1 MHHIAIISIRPST
14 AQPMPT
20 YRTMYA
26 YELRQP
32 PAYTTPT
39 ATLTAA
45 EAATTPM
52 EELSFLRATT
62 DTAHSAH
69 HDRGPRLPSLYGD
82 DEPGRRVVVNVGCV
96 HSRDGGRHVDHAHH
110 DHHVHG
116 HGHGLGGIVYGD
128 AERKSGLER
137 RGKSSGYSD
146 ASFPLVVIVKL
157 TLIIYAG
164 VTTRHHGPLAHHRT
178 HSKSCPDLNSVC
190 VFFAVDDRQFSPF
203 SLCSI
208 SSYSCVFPQ
217 ALRRPLARHP
227 NHSSPFL
234 VLL

>member
-1 MHHIAIISIRPST
+1 MGIRGSKFIHIHVYIKTITTAKSTNIERSGMHHIAIISIRPST

-26 YELRQP
+26 YALRQP

-116 HGHGLGGIVYGD
+116 HGHGLGGIMYGD
-128 AERKSGLER
+128 AEKEVRVGKKRQIIRILGRFLPAR
-137 RGKSSGYSD
+137 RHRQVD
-146 ASFPLVVIVKL
+146 ADHICRC
-157 TLIIYAG
+157 Y
-164 VTTRHHGPLAHHRT
+164 
-178 HSKSCPDLNSVC
+178 N
-190 VFFAVDDRQFSPF
+190 
-203 SLCSI
+203 
-208 SSYSCVFPQ
+208 
-217 ALRRPLARHP
+217 
-227 NHSSPFL
+227 
-234 VLL
+234 